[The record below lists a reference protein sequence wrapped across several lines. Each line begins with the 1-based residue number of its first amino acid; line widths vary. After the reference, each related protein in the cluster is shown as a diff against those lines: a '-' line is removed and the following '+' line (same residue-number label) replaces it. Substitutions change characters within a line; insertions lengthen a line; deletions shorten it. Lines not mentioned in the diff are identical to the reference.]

1 MREHSRSGDASSTS
15 MTSKPSRERPGVS
28 WRKKERA
35 ALKRASLNYLRL
47 SPGSQGCI
55 SPPDHVQIFVRP
67 LYSSHRLRPLDVQEP
82 HYIRPLLPSCLSGPQ
97 IYVKEH
103 LAPALY
109 LPFQLGLK
117 GVPLAQEEA
126 INDLLP
132 GLHASDFTE
141 QMYRVLSGM
150 SVPRGT
156 LCLMTPLRALED
168 ESMPV

>member
-1 MREHSRSGDASSTS
+1 MREHSRSGVASSTS

-82 HYIRPLLPSCLSGPQ
+82 HYIRPLLPSCLPRPQ

-103 LAPALY
+103 LVPALY

-117 GVPLAQEEA
+117 GVPLAQNESIDFILGGFYVRRSIEQVV
-126 INDLLP
+126 DLAAGP
-132 GLHASDFTE
+132 IF
-141 QMYRVLSGM
+141 
-150 SVPRGT
+150 
-156 LCLMTPLRALED
+156 
-168 ESMPV
+168 

>member
-1 MREHSRSGDASSTS
+1 MREHSRSGDASS
-15 MTSKPSRERPGVS
+15 TSKPSRERPGVS

-47 SPGSQGCI
+47 SPGSPGCI

-82 HYIRPLLPSCLSGPQ
+82 HYIRPLLPSCLPRPQ

-117 GVPLAQEEA
+117 GVPLAQMET
-126 INDLLP
+126 IDLLL
-132 GLHASDFTE
+132 GGVSAGRSIEQVVDLAS
-141 QMYRVLSGM
+141 G
-150 SVPRGT
+150 
-156 LCLMTPLRALED
+156 PLF
-168 ESMPV
+168 